1 MMRSLYSGVA
11 GLKVH
16 QTKMDVIGNNI
27 SNVNTVGFKSSS
39 VTFTDVFYQTTQAA
53 SGPNAETG
61 MGGTNAKQIG
71 IGSTLGAITTNIKT
85 QGGSQRTDN
94 PFDLMISGESFF
106 IVSDGVSNYF
116 TKAGNFNVDANGMLV
131 TSSGKTVMGWRTDS
145 EGEIIRDRVKSLP
158 IMSEDKMTTPP
169 EATTKATVFGNVN
182 RSDDA
187 FAEGGNGNVPLAVQF
202 YDQLGYE
209 YSANFIIEQQNA
221 GVDGKYTV
229 KLESVTQGAE
239 TIWPA
244 TGDGT
249 AAGATFGDMELE
261 FNMTNDDI
269 EVNRADN
276 DNNAGTTESTN
287 GTVTVGPGGVIN
299 ATPTIEYDF
308 STIISTMGKLEI
320 DFSTVTN
327 YGSSTT
333 VDSERGDLENL
344 GRGKAVGEMSS
355 LSIQQD
361 GKIVASYSNGDIKNV
376 GQIAVA
382 TFANAA
388 GLEKIGD
395 NLYSATMNS
404 GEFNGIGQD
413 ITADGGS
420 FATGVLEMSNVDLS
434 SEFTEMIVTQRG
446 FQANSRIITTSD
458 SMLEELIN
466 LKR

>member
-39 VTFTDVFYQTTQAA
+39 VSFTDVFYQTTQAA

-94 PFDLMISGESFF
+94 PFDLMISGDSFF
-106 IVSDGVSNYF
+106 VVSDGRSNYF
-116 TKAGNFNVDANGMLV
+116 TKAGNFTVDASGMLV

-158 IMSEDKMTTPP
+158 IMTEDKMTTSP

-187 FAEGGNGNVPLAVQF
+187 FATGGNGNIPVAVQF
-202 YDQLGYE
+202 YDQLGSE
-209 YSANFIIEQQNA
+209 YSANFIIKQNNA

-229 KLESVTQGAE
+229 ELESVTLGSE
-239 TIWPA
+239 TVWPS
-244 TGDGT
+244 TKE
-249 AAGATFGDMELE
+249 GATAVTFDNLELE
-261 FNMTNDDI
+261 FNMTNGDV

-276 DNNAGTTESTN
+276 DNNAGTTEGTD

-299 ATPTIEYDF
+299 SNPTIEYDF
-308 STIISTMGKLEI
+308 SSIISTMGKIEI

-333 VDSERGDLENL
+333 IDSERGDLDNL
-344 GRGKAVGEMSS
+344 GKGKAVGEMSS
-355 LSIQQD
+355 LSIQPD
-361 GKIVASYSNGDIKNV
+361 GKIIASYSNGDIKAV
-376 GQIAVA
+376 GQIAV
-382 TFANAA
+382 TSFANPA

-395 NLYSATMNS
+395 NLYAATLNS

-413 ITADGGS
+413 ITANGGS
-420 FATGVLEMSNVDLS
+420 LATGVLEMSNVDLS
-434 SEFTEMIVTQRG
+434 SEFTDMIVTQRG

-458 SMLEELIN
+458 TMLEELIN